1 MEGMA
6 TMQHVAE
13 MRADI
18 LNTIEVRMAKVLEH
32 VDERYKDNQKTYS
45 EAIDSS
51 MQQLRG
57 QVMSGMRNEVEEKI
71 VASSQSMT
79 ELMKQ
84 CDQAQRMALDESV
97 AIITGKLEGN
107 QQAHVMQLQ
116 AEGIAVRTELQEG
129 LASLQNNMARHM
141 KDREA

>member
-57 QVMSGMRNEVEEKI
+57 QVMSGMRNEVEEKV

-97 AIITGKLEGN
+97 AIITGSLKE
-107 QQAHVMQLQ
+107 
-116 AEGIAVRTELQEG
+116 ISKRT
-129 LASLQNNMARHM
+129 
-141 KDREA
+141 